1 MVRQVRKDFPRM
13 GANKIR
19 IHLQPKFKSLGI
31 ETGRDQF
38 WALLCENNL
47 LVRRLRNRRKTT
59 FSCHW
64 LRKYPNLIRD
74 FTPTGTNQLW
84 VSDITYIEVGY
95 GFVYLSLITD
105 AYSRKIVGW
114 NTVRDLGADNALRAL
129 KGALK
134 TLPGK
139 VNLIH
144 HSDRGIQY
152 CSNNYVKLLHRHN
165 ISISMTESG
174 DPLENAVAEKV
185 NGILKTEWFYNHP
198 LTSWKEAVKY
208 TTSAIKL
215 YNTQRPHQSISYLTP
230 DNVHCNEIKVERKW
244 KSYWQREQDRDNLSI
259 LQSEFVPDS
268 FTQ

>member
-1 MVRQVRKDFPRM
+1 MVHQVRKDFPRM

-19 IHLQPKFKSLGI
+19 IHLQPRFKSSGI
-31 ETGRDQF
+31 EIGRDQF
-38 WALLCENNL
+38 RALLSENNL
-47 LVRRLRNRRKTT
+47 LVRRLRSRRKTT
-59 FSCHW
+59 FSSHW

-74 FTPTGTNQLW
+74 FVPTGTNQLW

-114 NTVRDLGADNALRAL
+114 NIARDLGADNALHAL
-129 KGALK
+129 KTALK
-134 TLPGK
+134 TLLGK

-174 DPLENAVAEKV
+174 DPLENAVAERV

-198 LTSWKEAVKY
+198 LTSWKEAVEY
-208 TTSAIKL
+208 TANVIKL

-230 DNVHCNEIKVERKW
+230 DNVHCNEIKVQRRW
-244 KSYWQREQDRDNLSI
+244 KNYWQKEQDKDNLSI
-259 LQSEFVPDS
+259 LQSEFVPDG